1 MVSGRNTL
9 DSLPAQYFV
18 WKQILYMLIPMVHIR
33 LMLRVTHAE
42 GELEKAH
49 LQGGLLGI
57 SFLVVMK
64 ASNMYRSPPL

>member
-1 MVSGRNTL
+1 
-9 DSLPAQYFV
+9 
-18 WKQILYMLIPMVHIR
+18 MLK
-33 LMLRVTHAE
+33 VTHAE
-42 GELEKAH
+42 GVLKKAH